1 MIIDMWYGDKFE
13 KGKYGADAFF
23 NGLTGKYSG
32 WIYNESGKI
41 IGDYSSDNS
50 VEIGENF
57 KIEWK

>member
-1 MIIDMWYGDKFE
+1 MLKFFRH
-13 KGKYGADAFF
+13 KGTEIHGADVFF